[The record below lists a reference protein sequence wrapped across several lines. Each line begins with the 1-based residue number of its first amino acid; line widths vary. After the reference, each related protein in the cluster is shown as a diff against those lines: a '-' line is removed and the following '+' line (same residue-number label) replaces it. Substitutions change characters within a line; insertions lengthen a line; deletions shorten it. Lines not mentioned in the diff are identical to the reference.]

1 MTKSLRQKLFY
12 TEIFSVTR
20 DKRRVTNTIVVVF
33 KSDTFKKT
41 LPKFSYIIHSL
52 CVNQTLIIT
61 YFIYAN
67 MVCFNTIYKKNIIE
81 HRNPQSTN
89 RFFLTYHCFPS
100 IIKSNRIVFNV
111 VKIGEGLISSH
122 MPRTPLSKY
131 QELEF

>member
-33 KSDTFKKT
+33 KFDTFKKT

-67 MVCFNTIYKKNIIE
+67 MVFFNTIYKKNILE
-81 HRNPQSTN
+81 LRNPQSTN

-100 IIKSNRIVFNV
+100 ITKSNRIVFNV